1 MATTKIESKGK
12 RKSNGNPTWV
22 KGVTG
27 NPKGRPKGKPNVY
40 TKEVRESILYAFKQM
55 KGKKGVLEWAKEN
68 KTQFYKEV
76 FNLLP
81 KEIAVEGDM
90 NVSFSWETDG
100 KQSNGPL

>member
-1 MATTKIESKGK
+1 MGTTIQSTGK
-12 RKSNGNPTWV
+12 RKNNGNPNWR
-22 KGVTG
+22 KGVCPNPAGRGKG
-27 NPKGRPKGKPNVY
+27 NKNHY
-40 TKEVRESILYAFKQM
+40 TKDVKEAIYFAFKQM

-100 KQSNGPL
+100 KQGNGPL